1 MSISPYSGI
10 TFKRNTIHFLAGK
23 MISALLTFVTL
34 LGLVRFLSVEE
45 YGIYII
51 LIASTEITL
60 AITTLGLPWVA
71 MRYLPEFRLY
81 ANECMLAHFVWQII
95 ARISLFLVAGVLLLF
110 TMLPWLLSSLEL
122 LPYMDVARLY
132 LLVLTIEGLGRH
144 IRESVLGSLMLQ
156 GQAQISQVVRNLVLL
171 IAIGF
176 VAVQGNVNLHHVALA
191 ELLASLIGTILALF
205 GLIRYLHAH
214 RNLQERDGWQP
225 PSWSDMWRIA
235 RHMYFGNLVTQAYN
249 PQVFVFLIQRY
260 LGLESTAL
268 FGFLR
273 SLYGQV
279 ANYLPATLLSNL
291 IRPKLVASFVGKG
304 GMTELTFN
312 ANLVGKLSMFALM
325 PILVFVCLA
334 GSDLIYLLSGGK
346 FDETNY
352 YLAGLLMALIPLSQR
367 QILEIVAVTSEKS
380 HLCSLGAT
388 LGVLVLPMAYFLLES
403 GHGLWSVIISIVVS
417 QVLFSGILIAA
428 LTHMTAYHFDY
439 IGSFKLIV
447 AASIGFLFMHQLA
460 FSIQGWLDILLMV
473 ILSCGF
479 FLLISF
485 FIKPFYME
493 EREKLN
499 RLFNCKIF
507 VW

>member
-1 MSISPYSGI
+1 
-10 TFKRNTIHFLAGK
+10 

-51 LIASTEITL
+51 LIACIEITL

-71 MRYLPEFRLY
+71 MRYIPEFRLY
-81 ANECMLAHFVWQII
+81 ANKYMLAHFVWQII
-95 ARISLFLVAGVLLLF
+95 TRIGLFLVMGVLLLL
-110 TMLPWLLSSLEL
+110 MLLPWLLSSFEL
-122 LPYMDVARLY
+122 LPYMDVAKLY

-144 IRESVLGSLMLQ
+144 IRESILGPLMLQ
-156 GQAQISQVVRNLVLL
+156 GQAQISQVVRNFVLL
-171 IAIGF
+171 IAIIGF
-176 VAVQGNVNLHHVALA
+176 VAVQGAVNLHHLALA
-191 ELLASLIGTILALF
+191 ELSASLIGTILALF
-205 GLIRYLHAH
+205 GLIRYLHAY
-214 RNLQERDGWQP
+214 RNFQERDSWQP
-225 PSWSDMWRIA
+225 PSWSSMWRIA

-249 PQVFVFLIQRY
+249 PQIFVFLIQRY

-279 ANYLPATLLSNL
+279 ANYLPAALLSNL

-304 GMTELTFN
+304 GMAELTCN
-312 ANLVGKLSMFALM
+312 ANLVGKLSIFALM
-325 PILVFVCLA
+325 PILAFVCLA

-352 YLAGLLMALIPLSQR
+352 YLAGLLMTLVPLSQR

-380 HLCSLGAT
+380 YLCSLGAA

-417 QVLFSGILIAA
+417 QVLFSGTLIAA
-428 LTHMTAYHFDY
+428 LTHMTAYRFDY
-439 IGSFKLIV
+439 AGSFKLIL
-447 AASIGFLFMHQLA
+447 AASIGFLFMQQLA
-460 FSIQGWLDILLMV
+460 FSMKSWLDLLLMAV
-473 ILSCGF
+473 LSCGF

-485 FIKPFYME
+485 FIKPFYKE